1 MIKEVLPYNALDQKR
16 EEVMLAYT
24 DHLMINKTNKDSSK
38 NTFKKHIWWKYKFS
52 YQLWNCKMYVN
63 SIIKLF

>member
-38 NTFKKHIWWKYKFS
+38 NTFKKHI
-52 YQLWNCKMYVN
+52 
-63 SIIKLF
+63 